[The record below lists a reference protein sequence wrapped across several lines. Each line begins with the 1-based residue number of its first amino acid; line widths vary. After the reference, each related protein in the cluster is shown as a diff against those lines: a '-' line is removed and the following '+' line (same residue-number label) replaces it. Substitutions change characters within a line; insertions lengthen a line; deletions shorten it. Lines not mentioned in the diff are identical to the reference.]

1 MSTEVKA
8 APTTDKGVS
17 APQRANS
24 VFGPVHPQDWTGG
37 LNWSPPYP
45 NSGSK
50 SSGGGVPLGPDLD
63 WRSFDGRT
71 LDDGDQI
78 VLSTQQTNNSFV
90 TINLITPS
98 TITWWK
104 DIEIQDWTG
113 AIIAAAWTSDRLHNA
128 SAAIPN
134 SVISNAQ
141 MHFKKAAFF
150 GIHTEVYTIDNMFG
164 TGGYVL
170 NFEWRKDA

>member
-1 MSTEVKA
+1 MSTEVNTA
-8 APTTDKGVS
+8 TATNDVVPAPKS
-17 APQRANS
+17 ANS
-24 VFGPVHPQDWTGG
+24 VFGPVHAEDWTGG

-45 NSGSK
+45 NAGSK

-90 TINLITPS
+90 TINLITPNNV
-98 TITWWK
+98 TWWK
-104 DIEIQDWTG
+104 DVEVQDWTG
-113 AIIAAAWTSDRLHNA
+113 AIIAAAWTADGLHNA
-128 SAAIPN
+128 TAAIPN
-134 SVISNAQ
+134 SVISSVQ
-141 MHFKKAAFF
+141 MHFKKAKFL

-164 TGGYVL
+164 TGGYIL
-170 NFEWRKDA
+170 TFEWRKDS